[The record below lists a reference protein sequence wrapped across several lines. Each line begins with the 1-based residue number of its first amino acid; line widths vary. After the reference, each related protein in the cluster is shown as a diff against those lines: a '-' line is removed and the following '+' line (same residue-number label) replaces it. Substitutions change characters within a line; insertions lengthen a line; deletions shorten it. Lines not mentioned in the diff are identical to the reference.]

1 MKKSDFKTFDIVF
14 LRNKI
19 KYFYFNKHF
28 IPINEVDHILAL
40 PAYNE
45 DLTRM
50 NFSESD
56 YDIMRVIR
64 WDDSC
69 EVLHLSDFIDKIL
82 NDTKYFARFKTIF
95 ERKETLE
102 LTINDIAKKYNVSP
116 NQIRIKK

>member
-1 MKKSDFKTFDIVF
+1 MKKSDFKTFDIVT
-14 LRNKI
+14 LRNRT

-40 PAYNE
+40 PVYEE

-50 NFSESD
+50 NSSESD

-69 EVLHLSDFIDKIL
+69 DVIHLSYFIDNVL
-82 NDTKYFARFKTIF
+82 NNSEDYAKFKTIF

-102 LTINDIAKKYNVSP
+102 LTIDDIARKYNVSP

>member
-1 MKKSDFKTFDIVF
+1 MKISDFKTFDIVF
-14 LRNKI
+14 LRNGR
-19 KYFYFNKHF
+19 KYFYFNEHF

-40 PAYNE
+40 PVYEE

-50 NFSESD
+50 HSSESD

-64 WDDSC
+64 WDDTCKIINLSC
-69 EVLHLSDFIDKIL
+69 FIDKVL
-82 NDTKYFARFKTIF
+82 KDSEYFAKFKTVF

-102 LTINDIAKKYNVSP
+102 LTIDEIARKYNVSP

>member
-14 LRNKI
+14 LRNKV
-19 KYFYFNKHF
+19 KYFYFKEHF

-40 PAYNE
+40 SAYNE
-45 DLTRM
+45 DLTRIHS
-50 NFSESD
+50 SESD

-69 EVLHLSDFIDKIL
+69 DVIHLSYFIDNVL
-82 NDTKYFARFKTIF
+82 NNSEDYAKFKTIF

-102 LTINDIAKKYNVSP
+102 LTIDDIARKYNVSP